1 MSKLL
6 FCVEISE
13 VVISVSFINFGPDYC
28 VAGLLT
34 VKVML
39 LSILYISVA
48 FGVIQHIL
56 FCSVVFA
63 LLLYEEHTCLYFGGL
78 SKHYPGNTKTIVTN
92 HYGKS

>member
-34 VKVML
+34 VKV
-39 LSILYISVA
+39 ILVKSCGELNES
-48 FGVIQHIL
+48 F
-56 FCSVVFA
+56 
-63 LLLYEEHTCLYFGGL
+63 LLYNLCQST
-78 SKHYPGNTKTIVTN
+78 
-92 HYGKS
+92 

>member
-34 VKVML
+34 AKVIVFKSCVELSL
-39 LSILYISVA
+39 LKCARS
-48 FGVIQHIL
+48 
-56 FCSVVFA
+56 
-63 LLLYEEHTCLYFGGL
+63 
-78 SKHYPGNTKTIVTN
+78 
-92 HYGKS
+92 

>member
-34 VKVML
+34 VKVIVYKSYVE
-39 LSILYISVA
+39 LS
-48 FGVIQHIL
+48 
-56 FCSVVFA
+56 
-63 LLLYEEHTCLYFGGL
+63 LLLCTR
-78 SKHYPGNTKTIVTN
+78 S
-92 HYGKS
+92 

>member
-34 VKVML
+34 VKVIAYKSCVE
-39 LSILYISVA
+39 LS
-48 FGVIQHIL
+48 
-56 FCSVVFA
+56 
-63 LLLYEEHTCLYFGGL
+63 LLYNAQNAY
-78 SKHYPGNTKTIVTN
+78 
-92 HYGKS
+92 